1 MIKRKKCGQFSG
13 CFQSLREI
21 SFVFGIA
28 IAKIKF
34 FIGEI

>member
-1 MIKRKKCGQFSG
+1 MKRKKCGQFSG

-21 SFVFGIA
+21 SFIFGTA
-28 IAKIKF
+28 IVKIKF

>member
-1 MIKRKKCGQFSG
+1 MKRKKCGQFSG
-13 CFQSLREI
+13 GFESLREVCFI
-21 SFVFGIA
+21 FGIA